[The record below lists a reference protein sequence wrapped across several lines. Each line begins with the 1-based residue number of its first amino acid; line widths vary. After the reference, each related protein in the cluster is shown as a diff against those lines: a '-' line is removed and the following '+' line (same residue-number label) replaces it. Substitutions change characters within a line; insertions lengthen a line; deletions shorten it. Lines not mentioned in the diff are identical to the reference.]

1 MTSPLNWARFLIPA
15 ILVIAA
21 VAGFPAQAAD
31 VPVDLELALGIDVS
45 GSVDDEEAVLQRN
58 GYIAAFRHGKAIV
71 EKALGIEVIY
81 PGFDFSNAVV
91 ARMQENQPE
100 LNIHQADVTRYE
112 PRDQYDLVV
121 LLVVTV

>member
-1 MTSPLNWARFLIPA
+1 MAPETGLRPRRLDATISAAITGTAMTSPLNWARFLIPA

-58 GYIAAFRHGKAIV
+58 G
-71 EKALGIEVIY
+71 
-81 PGFDFSNAVV
+81 
-91 ARMQENQPE
+91 
-100 LNIHQADVTRYE
+100 
-112 PRDQYDLVV
+112 
-121 LLVVTV
+121 